1 MHWDFIL
8 PKLTCSPR
16 SGEVASYVLHE
27 YMRFKKCRLSS
38 LIEEN
43 GFEIKS
49 ISVCGGVYG
58 LMGHERRVQR
68 KRLILALWLDRR
80 FPDIKDTLNRMCTA
94 SYK

>member
-1 MHWDFIL
+1 MHWDFLL
-8 PKLTCSPR
+8 PKLTYSPR
-16 SGEVASYVLHE
+16 SGEVVSYVLHE
-27 YMRFKKCRLSS
+27 YMRFTKYRRSS

-68 KRLILALWLDRR
+68 KLLILALCHKRHAQPDVRR
-80 FPDIKDTLNRMCTA
+80 CLQVSQWNI
-94 SYK
+94 